1 MRRSVLV
8 KVPSFFKAG
17 AGGQHDVCKT
27 ARVTEE
33 NILRDEELEFGKAV
47 SDKVGI

>member
-8 KVPSFFKAG
+8 KVPSFSRLGLAG
-17 AGGQHDVCKT
+17 NTTSAKT

-47 SDKVGI
+47 SDKVA